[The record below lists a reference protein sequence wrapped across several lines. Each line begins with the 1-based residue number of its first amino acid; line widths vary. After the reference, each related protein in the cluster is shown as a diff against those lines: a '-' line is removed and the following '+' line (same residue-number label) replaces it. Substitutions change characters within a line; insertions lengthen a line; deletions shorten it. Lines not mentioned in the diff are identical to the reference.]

1 MRVIVESPFA
11 GGWKNVL
18 YSRQCVVDSLSRG
31 ESPYASHLLYT
42 QKGML
47 DDKIPEQRHR
57 GIAAANGWL
66 EVADFVAVYCDNGI
80 TTGMVIGIVK
90 AARLAKPIHMR
101 WLETKKETILESD

>member
-18 YSRQCVVDSLSRG
+18 YSRQCVLNSLDRG

-47 DDKIPEQRHR
+47 DDRDPKQRER
-57 GIAAANGWL
+57 GMAAANGWL
-66 EVADFVAVYCDNGI
+66 EVADIVAVYCDNGI
-80 TTGMVIGIVK
+80 TTGMAKGLVS
-90 AARLAKPIHMR
+90 AARKGKPIHLR
-101 WLETKKETILESD
+101 WLNGKEEVIL

>member
-18 YSRQCVVDSLSRG
+18 YSRQCVLDSLARG

-47 DDKIPEQRHR
+47 DDKDPVQRKR
-57 GIAAANGWL
+57 GIAAANVWL

-80 TTGMVIGIVK
+80 TPGMAIGIVR
-90 AARLAKPIHMR
+90 AAHLCKPVRLR
-101 WLETKKETILESD
+101 WLEGKREMIIETD